1 MPPAF
6 NLSQD
11 QTLQFNLCKLSS
23 KLTWKNQFHVSIR
36 VFLFAKHHITYVMQR
51 RPPTPN
57 AHTYRLLIFKEQ
69 AFNELCILA
78 QSLYIS
84 QETLKKARTEYGL
97 FMNRV
102 SDDVLLSRARAH
114 YHRRKSVSRS
124 CSGWE
129 GVVPLRY
136 GRQTKLVGGEP
147 GELAEA
153 GCRCLI
159 GVDECIGS
167 LWRSPWFPTTM

>member
-1 MPPAF
+1 
-6 NLSQD
+6 
-11 QTLQFNLCKLSS
+11 
-23 KLTWKNQFHVSIR
+23 
-36 VFLFAKHHITYVMQR
+36 
-51 RPPTPN
+51 
-57 AHTYRLLIFKEQ
+57 
-69 AFNELCILA
+69 
-78 QSLYIS
+78 
-84 QETLKKARTEYGL
+84 
-97 FMNRV
+97 MNRV

-147 GELAEA
+147 GELAKA

-167 LWRSPWFPTTM
+167 FWRSPGYSDDDVTESRTSLRAESCRVN

>member
-1 MPPAF
+1 
-6 NLSQD
+6 
-11 QTLQFNLCKLSS
+11 
-23 KLTWKNQFHVSIR
+23 
-36 VFLFAKHHITYVMQR
+36 
-51 RPPTPN
+51 
-57 AHTYRLLIFKEQ
+57 
-69 AFNELCILA
+69 
-78 QSLYIS
+78 
-84 QETLKKARTEYGL
+84 
-97 FMNRV
+97 MNRV

-147 GELAEA
+147 GGLAKA
-153 GCRCLI
+153 SCRCLI

-167 LWRSPWFPTTM
+167 LWISPWFPTTM

>member
-1 MPPAF
+1 MGIDGNNTPVGRRVGFIHERCGGENDTCNDTTTTLIPQKLQKPQKTSTE
-6 NLSQD
+6 NVMRKV
-11 QTLQFNLCKLSS
+11 QT
-23 KLTWKNQFHVSIR
+23 
-36 VFLFAKHHITYVMQR
+36 
-51 RPPTPN
+51 
-57 AHTYRLLIFKEQ
+57 
-69 AFNELCILA
+69 
-78 QSLYIS
+78 
-84 QETLKKARTEYGL
+84 KKKPVRCTGF

-147 GELAEA
+147 SELPRLAA
-153 GCRCLI
+153 
-159 GVDECIGS
+159 VV
-167 LWRSPWFPTTM
+167 

>member
-1 MPPAF
+1 METIPQ
-6 NLSQD
+6 LD
-11 QTLQFNLCKLSS
+11 TGLGSS
-23 KLTWKNQFHVSIR
+23 MRGV
-36 VFLFAKHHITYVMQR
+36 V
-51 RPPTPN
+51 
-57 AHTYRLLIFKEQ
+57 
-69 AFNELCILA
+69 
-78 QSLYIS
+78 
-84 QETLKKARTEYGL
+84 ARTTPATTLHPNDRGASETSEEKRRKHATKDIDKKKPVQSTGF

-147 GELAEA
+147 GELPRLAA
-153 GCRCLI
+153 
-159 GVDECIGS
+159 VV
-167 LWRSPWFPTTM
+167 

>member
-1 MPPAF
+1 M
-6 NLSQD
+6 
-11 QTLQFNLCKLSS
+11 KG
-23 KLTWKNQFHVSIR
+23 
-36 VFLFAKHHITYVMQR
+36 TYEIQKTNGEGR
-51 RPPTPN
+51 RR
-57 AHTYRLLIFKEQ
+57 HTDE
-69 AFNELCILA
+69 
-78 QSLYIS
+78 
-84 QETLKKARTEYGL
+84 KKARTEYGL

-147 GELAEA
+147 GAGPWLAA
-153 GCRCLI
+153 D
-159 GVDECIGS
+159 V
-167 LWRSPWFPTTM
+167 